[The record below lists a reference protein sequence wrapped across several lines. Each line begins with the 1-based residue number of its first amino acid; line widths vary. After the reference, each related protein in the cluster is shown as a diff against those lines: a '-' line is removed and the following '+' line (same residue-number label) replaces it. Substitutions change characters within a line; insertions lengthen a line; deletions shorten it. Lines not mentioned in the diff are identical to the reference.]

1 MPRSR
6 PWGIPRGGWCV
17 VVEQSLIYMV
27 ISYAF
32 AVILAIVVY
41 RATEELAGIP
51 MRLTTQNLMMTILLA
66 LVVGFVSGF
75 LSISKLHGAQPAE
88 LF

>member
-1 MPRSR
+1 M
-6 PWGIPRGGWCV
+6 

-27 ISYAF
+27 ISYGL

-41 RATEELAGIP
+41 WATEELAGIP
-51 MRLTTQNLMMTILLA
+51 MRLTIQNLLITLVLA
-66 LVVGFVSGF
+66 IAVGF
-75 LSISKLHGAQPAE
+75 LSGFMSLAKLRGAQPAE